1 MERDRCHRRV
11 HRSLSRPPEQP
22 RRDVPRRPALLAM
35 GVVSAAAADRQLAR
49 DTTRGAVRCQ
59 SIRRLTEKTHRRLI
73 SPDEGAAGGLPDEGI
88 EGDEDRGGE
97 GDAGPASG
105 SSGPG
110 SGG

>member
-1 MERDRCHRRV
+1 MSDEPKTDGEDELKDE
-11 HRSLSRPPEQP
+11 STES
-22 RRDVPRRPALLAM
+22 
-35 GVVSAAAADRQLAR
+35 G
-49 DTTRGAVRCQ
+49 TGA
-59 SIRRLTEKTHRRLI
+59 
-73 SPDEGAAGGLPDEGI
+73 GGGLPDEGI